1 MHMQLAIWE
10 EESNASVEQSEMSL
24 WPVAGQMLVHNT
36 VALPLAAVNIS
47 KGNSEMKHQKNP
59 RLIITKDMLQNI
71 LILIRNRCPKLPK
84 GQYKWLLA
92 VDGV

>member
-36 VALPLAAVNIS
+36 VALPLAAVNS

-59 RLIITKDMLQNI
+59 RLIITKDKISWFWLEIGVQSYQMENI
-71 LILIRNRCPKLPK
+71 R
-84 GQYKWLLA
+84 G
-92 VDGV
+92 

>member
-36 VALPLAAVNIS
+36 VALPLAAVNS
-47 KGNSEMKHQKNP
+47 KGNSEMKHQKNLASLS
-59 RLIITKDMLQNI
+59 RRTCYKISWFWLEIGVQSYQMVD
-71 LILIRNRCPKLPK
+71 IRGYMR
-84 GQYKWLLA
+84 
-92 VDGV
+92 

>member
-36 VALPLAAVNIS
+36 VALPLAAVNS
-47 KGNSEMKHQKNP
+47 KGNSEMKHQKKKP
-59 RLIITKDMLQNI
+59 SPHYHEGHVTKYLDF
-71 LILIRNRCPKLPK
+71 
-84 GQYKWLLA
+84 
-92 VDGV
+92 D